1 MQGIG
6 LAGSARVGLPML
18 ARLVAA
24 GVPAAGYGLGA
35 ADQADNETRVA
46 DFAFGLKVLILLARD
61 IAEAEALLFET
72 AALARRATALETI
85 VVAATLSPRYVRA
98 LRGRIGDGIALI
110 DAPFTGGMRAAAE
123 GRLSFL
129 LGGRRDDIARLQP
142 VFDILGRQ
150 SHRMGAYGTA
160 MASKVLSDC
169 LAVTSTAMTRIALD
183 WAEAQGI
190 DEAQLL
196 DMIGASLG
204 RNPSVPG
211 IEPAG
216 IGMDGTGPD
225 GGAEAMSHLISE
237 VEGALDTALTGA
249 HLIPPRAMEQ
259 VFRTM
264 KSRAL
269 H

>member
-6 LAGSARVGLPML
+6 LAGSAGVGLPML
-18 ARLVAA
+18 ARLQAA
-24 GVPAAGYGLGA
+24 GLPAAGYGLGA
-35 ADQADNETRVA
+35 ADPAGPDDDGARAA
-46 DFAFGLKVLILLARD
+46 DFATGLTVLILLARD
-61 IAEAEALLFET
+61 IAESEALLFET
-72 AALARRATALETI
+72 AAFARRATSLRTI
-85 VVAATLSPRYVRA
+85 IIAATLSPRYVRA
-98 LRGRIGDGIALI
+98 LRGRIGEAITLI

-129 LGGRRDDIARLQP
+129 LGGRLDDIARLQP

-160 MASKVLSDC
+160 MASKVLGDC
-169 LAVTSTAMTRIALD
+169 LAATSTAMTRIALD

-190 DEAQLL
+190 DEFQLL
-196 DMIGASLG
+196 EMIGASFG
-204 RNPSVPG
+204 RNPGAPG
-211 IEPAG
+211 TDPA
-216 IGMDGTGPD
+216 GPD

-237 VEGALDTALTGA
+237 VEGALDNALTGA

>member
-6 LAGSARVGLPML
+6 LAGSARVGLPMM
-18 ARLVAA
+18 ARLNAV
-24 GVPAAGYGLGA
+24 GVPAAGFCLA
-35 ADQADNETRVA
+35 AGDGTRPAEDTGDAA
-46 DFAFGLKVLILLARD
+46 DFALGLKVLILTARD
-61 IAEAEALLFET
+61 IAEAESLLFEG
-72 AALARRATALETI
+72 AAFARRAMSLRTI
-85 VVAATLSPRYVRA
+85 IIAATLSPRYVRA
-98 LRGRIGDGIALI
+98 LRGRIGPAIALI
-110 DAPFTGGMRAAAE
+110 DAPFTGGIRAAAE

-129 LGGRRDDIARLQP
+129 LGGNRDDIAGVQP
-142 VFDILGRQ
+142 LFDILGRQ

-169 LAVTSTAMTRIALD
+169 LAATSTAMTRIALD

-204 RNPSVPG
+204 RNLGGPG
-211 IEPAG
+211 GDPAG
-216 IGMDGTGPD
+216 QD
-225 GGAEAMSHLISE
+225 GGAETMSHLISE

>member
-6 LAGSARVGLPML
+6 LAGSAGVGLPML
-18 ARLVAA
+18 ARLNAA
-24 GVPAAGYGLGA
+24 GLPAAGYGLGA
-35 ADQADNETRVA
+35 TAPGEAADDGTRA
-46 DFAFGLKVLILLARD
+46 AEFAAGLRVLILLARD

-72 AALARRATALETI
+72 AAFARRATALEAI
-85 VVAATLSPRYVRA
+85 VIAATLSPRYVRA
-98 LRGRIGDGIALI
+98 LRGRIGDAVALI

-129 LGGRRDDIARLQP
+129 LGGRPGDIARLQP

-169 LAVTSTAMTRIALD
+169 LAATSTAMTRIALD

-196 DMIGASLG
+196 EMIGASMG
-204 RNPSVPG
+204 RNPGGPG
-211 IEPAG
+211 TDPAG
-216 IGMDGTGPD
+216 FGPD
-225 GGAEAMSHLISE
+225 GSAEAMSHLISE
-237 VEGALDTALTGA
+237 IEGALDTALTGA

-259 VFRTM
+259 IFRTM

>member
-1 MQGIG
+1 MQGVG

-18 ARLVAA
+18 ARLNAA
-24 GVPAAGYGLGA
+24 GIPAASYGLAPAGGAAQSRDDAGA
-35 ADQADNETRVA
+35 AD
-46 DFAFGLKVLILLARD
+46 FAMGLRVLILTAGD

-72 AALARRATALETI
+72 AALARRAGSLQTI
-85 VVAATLSPRYVRA
+85 IIAATLSPRYVRA
-98 LRGRIGDGIALI
+98 LRGRIGEAVALI

-129 LGGRRDDIARLQP
+129 LGGGRDEIARLQP
-142 VFDILGRQ
+142 LFDILGRQ
-150 SHRMGAYGTA
+150 SHHMGAYGTA

-169 LAVTSTAMTRIALD
+169 LAATSTAMTRIALD

-190 DEAQLL
+190 DETQLL
-196 DMIGASLG
+196 EMIGASLG
-204 RNPSVPG
+204 RNPGGPG
-211 IEPAG
+211 TEPAG
-216 IGMDGTGPD
+216 PD
-225 GGAEAMSHLISE
+225 SAGETMSHLISE